1 MPQWI
6 VFYPPIDYRQINTIL
21 RSAAATIGRNP
32 SGCLDTHHRHHTI
45 GLVISI
51 SHGWSTLQHGGG
63 KGVLGSNPSPATRK
77 GHVMN
82 RKTYG
87 AHCSGWQ
94 RSMDERRHMV
104 ENLMLLAVVTVTV
117 CGFLVLAFQ
126 PYAGPWSILAGFC
139 CCTPLTFSH
148 LLRE

>member
-1 MPQWI
+1 
-6 VFYPPIDYRQINTIL
+6 
-21 RSAAATIGRNP
+21 
-32 SGCLDTHHRHHTI
+32 
-45 GLVISI
+45 
-51 SHGWSTLQHGGG
+51 
-63 KGVLGSNPSPATRK
+63 
-77 GHVMN
+77 MN

-94 RSMDERRHMV
+94 HSLDERRHMV

-139 CCTPLTFSH
+139 CCTLHDHTRVRLPAWRSEKFNPFASCVETSKT
-148 LLRE
+148 RVSDVSAPA

>member
-1 MPQWI
+1 
-6 VFYPPIDYRQINTIL
+6 
-21 RSAAATIGRNP
+21 
-32 SGCLDTHHRHHTI
+32 
-45 GLVISI
+45 
-51 SHGWSTLQHGGG
+51 
-63 KGVLGSNPSPATRK
+63 
-77 GHVMN
+77 MN

-94 RSMDERRHMV
+94 YSLDERRHMI
-104 ENLMLLAVVTVTV
+104 ENLTLLAVMTVTV

-139 CCTPLTFSH
+139 CCAPLTFAY

>member
-1 MPQWI
+1 
-6 VFYPPIDYRQINTIL
+6 
-21 RSAAATIGRNP
+21 
-32 SGCLDTHHRHHTI
+32 
-45 GLVISI
+45 
-51 SHGWSTLQHGGG
+51 
-63 KGVLGSNPSPATRK
+63 
-77 GHVMN
+77 MN

-94 RSMDERRHMV
+94 HSRDERRHMV

-148 LLRE
+148 ILRE

>member
-1 MPQWI
+1 
-6 VFYPPIDYRQINTIL
+6 
-21 RSAAATIGRNP
+21 
-32 SGCLDTHHRHHTI
+32 
-45 GLVISI
+45 
-51 SHGWSTLQHGGG
+51 
-63 KGVLGSNPSPATRK
+63 
-77 GHVMN
+77 MN

-94 RSMDERRHMV
+94 HSPDERRHMV
-104 ENLMLLAVVTVTV
+104 ENLMLLAVMTVTV

-139 CCTPLTFSH
+139 CCTPLTFAY

>member
-1 MPQWI
+1 
-6 VFYPPIDYRQINTIL
+6 
-21 RSAAATIGRNP
+21 
-32 SGCLDTHHRHHTI
+32 
-45 GLVISI
+45 
-51 SHGWSTLQHGGG
+51 
-63 KGVLGSNPSPATRK
+63 
-77 GHVMN
+77 MN

-94 RSMDERRHMV
+94 HSMDERRHMV
-104 ENLMLLAVVTVTV
+104 ENLMLLVVMTVTV

-148 LLRE
+148 LLSE